1 MHIFIYCCLLVF
13 GMLTREE
20 LRSLVIKNQ
29 SELGK
34 NLGVDRDF
42 SVKLLSKFATII
54 SGIRRC
60 GKSTL
65 ARQFLKS
72 KKPVYYLYFEDVA
85 LAEFEVK
92 DFVRLDEVFHE
103 VLGEKGVY
111 FFDEIQN
118 VVGWEVFVRQL
129 VDKNEEV
136 LITGSNASMLSKE
149 LGTRLTGR
157 NLKYELFPF
166 SFNEFLRF
174 KNKSASIKSFEG
186 YLELGGFPEY
196 LKTNDKDI
204 LRNLFQDI
212 FYRDIIVRNNIRN
225 EADLK
230 SLLAYLSSNIGK
242 NFSYTKLR
250 DSLGIKSVHTV
261 QQFISACE
269 NAYLFFTV
277 NKFDYSV
284 KKQLTNSKKIYCIDN
299 ALLKLNS
306 FSVSSDS
313 GRLLENLV
321 FLELRKRQKEVFYH
335 FEKKECDFVIK
346 EGTKITQ
353 AIQVCYLLND
363 ENKQREISG
372 LLEAMEIYKLKEG
385 LLLTNN
391 QEDVLEIEGE
401 RIILKPVWK
410 WLLSK

>member
-1 MHIFIYCCLLVF
+1 MHIFIYCCLLFVS
-13 GMLTREE
+13 MLTREE
-20 LRSLVIKNQ
+20 LKDLVIKNQ
-29 SELGK
+29 SELDK
-34 NLGVDRDF
+34 NLGVDRDS
-42 SVKLLSKFATII
+42 SVKLLKKFATII

-65 ARQFLKS
+65 ARQFLKL
-72 KKPVYYLYFEDVA
+72 KKPVYYLYFEDVS
-85 LAEFEVK
+85 LAEFRVK

-103 VLGEKGVY
+103 VLGSGGIY

-129 VDKNEEV
+129 VDRNEKV

-174 KNKSASIKSFEG
+174 KKKSASIESFEE

-196 LKTNDKDI
+196 LKTNDKDV

-242 NFSYTKLR
+242 NFSYNKLR

-261 QQFISACE
+261 KQFISACE

-284 KKQLTNSKKIYCIDN
+284 KKQLTNSKKLYCIDN

-321 FLELRKRQKEVFYH
+321 FLELRKRQKDVFYH

-346 EGTKITQ
+346 EGMGIIQ

-363 ENKQREISG
+363 ENKQREIDG

-391 QEDVLEIEGE
+391 QEDVLELGAGKIV
-401 RIILKPVWK
+401 LKPVWK
-410 WLLSK
+410 WLFSN